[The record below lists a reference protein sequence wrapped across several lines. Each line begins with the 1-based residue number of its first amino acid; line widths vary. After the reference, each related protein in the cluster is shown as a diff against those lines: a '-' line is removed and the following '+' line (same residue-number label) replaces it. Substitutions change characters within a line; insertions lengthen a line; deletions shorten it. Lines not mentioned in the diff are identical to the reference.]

1 MVLDLNMSHHS
12 LLSGFFPFLP
22 EGFVQDANIG
32 WMNFSLTGIL
42 SHKHKLECFTLLLGY
57 YVILII

>member
-32 WMNFSLTGIL
+32 WMKTGIL
-42 SHKHKLECFTLLLGY
+42 SHKHKLECFTLLLGT

>member
-42 SHKHKLECFTLLLGY
+42 SHKHKLECFTLL
-57 YVILII
+57 